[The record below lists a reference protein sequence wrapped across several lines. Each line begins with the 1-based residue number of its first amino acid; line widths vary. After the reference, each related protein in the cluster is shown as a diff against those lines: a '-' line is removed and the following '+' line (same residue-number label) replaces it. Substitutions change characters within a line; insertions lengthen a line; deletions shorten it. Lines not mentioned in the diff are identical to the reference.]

1 MENYN
6 KEFADALGSYITNYR
21 ISCHP
26 QLSQRKFAEKCNLS
40 RTVIANLEAKKHSGN
55 ALAVTIGK
63 IVIGLDLK
71 SEEQLREII
80 NQKIENPNKKDIP
93 EVNETITIRKDSKL
107 FALFEVA
114 KDLSPYSLEMLHNIA
129 LEFKK

>member
-40 RTVIANLEAKKHSGN
+40 RTVIANLEGHNHSGN
-55 ALAVTIGK
+55 ALTETIGK
-63 IVIGLDLK
+63 IALGLDLEN
-71 SEEQLREII
+71 EEQLREII
-80 NQKIENPNKKDIP
+80 NQRIENPKYKEESKP
-93 EVNETITIRKDSKL
+93 NETITIRKDSKL

-114 KDLSPYSLEMLHNIA
+114 KDLSPYNLEMLHNIA
-129 LEFKK
+129 LQLKK